1 MFSIQRS
8 VKQIKKKG
16 LLYDVDFKKQLED
29 LILMYMPELFSMMF
43 NIRRLSH
50 LRVPRGAG
58 QRRKEKSNSSDVSS
72 PLRVTAAAHSSLP
85 ASTTSHAIVSR

>member
-8 VKQIKKKG
+8 VKQIKKNG
-16 LLYDVDFKKQLED
+16 LLYDVDFKKQLEN
-29 LILMYMPELFSMMF
+29 LILMYTPELFSMF

-58 QRRKEKSNSSDVSS
+58 QRQKEKSNSSDVSS

-85 ASTTSHAIVSR
+85 ASTASHAIVSR